1 MKRRTK
7 KTAAEAQL
15 EAIRAKVRA
24 MKPGEDLEALIH
36 KEMGLFRGV
45 FLKEM
50 LAERE
55 ATTASEEAGFPP
67 SGVPQVPDEDA

>member
-36 KEMGLFRGV
+36 KEMGMFRGV

-55 ATTASEEAGFPP
+55 ATTASEEAGFSP
-67 SGVPQVPDEDA
+67 SAVSQVPSDDA

>member
-7 KTAAEAQL
+7 KTLAVEQL

-36 KEMGLFRGV
+36 REMGKFRGV
-45 FLKEM
+45 FLKEL

-55 ATTASEEAGFPP
+55 ATTASGEAGFSP
-67 SGVPQVPDEDA
+67 SGVSEVPSDHA